1 MPLVENPGSGS
12 LSSSATAP
20 LPTVSAAGAGLIS
33 RALFLWVSPLLR
45 LGRTR
50 QLNMEDLP
58 ELPEESRVGFLAACF
73 SEHLH
78 DEIEHVGADDAARR
92 GRMRSWI
99 KLPPVFWALQRTFG
113 AAFFRAGLFKL
124 GTDTL
129 QFFPAVM
136 LADYLQALS
145 GRRSHILAR
154 MGSTNDA
161 GCAAAYALALFFL
174 PVARTLVE
182 QAYFYRVQ
190 LINMGVKASLQTAV
204 YKKAVRLSNSAKSSG
219 STGETLNLMQMD
231 ASRISELMTYL
242 HVCWSAALQTIGY
255 VTLLYSYIGWSV
267 LGGLCA
273 MFALVPI
280 QNRVFR
286 IIGARRKKQMG
297 LSDKRVKMQNEALT
311 GIKII
316 KLNGWEVPMLSSIN
330 AVRSEELAVAR
341 NLAFINAFVSCL
353 ITTLPTLVAVS
364 AFTLYSAVMKR
375 QMAPWII
382 FPALSLFNQLRFP
395 IMFLPV
401 RPRAG

>member
-1 MPLVENPGSGS
+1 MENPGSSGH
-12 LSSSATAP
+12 SSSAAAP
-20 LPTVSAAGAGLIS
+20 LPTVSAAGAGFIS

-58 ELPEESRVGFLAACF
+58 EVPDASRVDVLASCF
-73 SEHLH
+73 SDHLRY
-78 DEIEHVGADDAARR
+78 EIEHSGTDDAVQL
-92 GRMRSWI
+92 GRLRAWI
-99 KLPPVFWALQRTFG
+99 KLPPVFWALQKTFG
-113 AAFFRAGLFKL
+113 SAFFRAGLFKL

-174 PVARTLVE
+174 PVARTMVE

-204 YKKAVRLSNSAKSSG
+204 YKKSVRLSNSAKSSG

-231 ASRISELMTYL
+231 ASRISELVTYL
-242 HVCWSAALQTIGY
+242 HVCWSAAVQTIGY
-255 VTLLYSYIGWSV
+255 VSLLYSYIGWSV
-267 LGGLCA
+267 LGGLVA

-286 IIGARRKKQMG
+286 IIGVRRKKQMG

-401 RPRAG
+401 RCLAG